1 MTEEKRENL
10 KKQLYNLSKE
20 EAKNFIEGKEE
31 EIEENKKLQNLIMQ
45 ALKEDDPVRYERERI
60 EEITFLFYVQVMCEN
75 RSLYESRFI

>member
-31 EIEENKKLQNLIMQ
+31 ELEENRKLQNLIMQ
-45 ALKEDDPVRYERERI
+45 ALKEDDPVRYRKERI
-60 EEITFLFYVQVMCEN
+60 EDMAFTFYFLCVGYKRKKV
-75 RSLYESRFI
+75 L